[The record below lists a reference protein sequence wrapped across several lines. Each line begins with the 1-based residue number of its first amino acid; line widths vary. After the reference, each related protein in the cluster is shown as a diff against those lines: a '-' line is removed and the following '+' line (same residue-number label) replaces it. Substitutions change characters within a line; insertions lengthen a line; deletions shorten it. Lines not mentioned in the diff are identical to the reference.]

1 MIILRNGPTKHL
13 VDIAPPTVDAH
24 EVPRSQIGTPD
35 VALIAPSTERLA
47 PTDAFQAT
55 VRRSA
60 PETSDISPFDTQAYY
75 LMLGGSLTLSFGDR
89 GPEVE
94 VLQRALN
101 LVAEKTGNQAIAL
114 TGTGHDGVYGVAVEN
129 AVRALQADAGLAQTG
144 IFGAAEAARLLV
156 LLENAGT
163 GDVSPRAL
171 GGLPALEAQFKL
183 GELLEVDRDLQGNR
197 SVHIYEY
204 GTVELDLVTG
214 LPAVIEFDG
223 IKVPG
228 AVILRAMEN
237 GLGAF
242 RNVNSDGF
250 AQLHFGFEG
259 GTITSAG
266 GQVLH
271 AARNSAACTEIAE
284 QLGLGRR
291 VGRSVGEAP
300 ELGAELTY
308 QHGKLVYDQGQVLSH
323 VLFQEGEDDP
333 RGSVMLPREVLEIAL
348 FRELG
353 EFKGAALTSMEDG
366 SAVTRFRFAR
376 GFVLLDADREVRM
389 VQSERLRA

>member
-1 MIILRNGPTKHL
+1 MIIHRNGPAKHL

-24 EVPRSQIGTPD
+24 HVPRSQIGTPD
-35 VALIAPSTERLA
+35 VALIAPVTARDT
-47 PTDAFQAT
+47 PTDAFLT
-55 VRRSA
+55 VARRSA
-60 PETSDISPFDTQAYY
+60 PETSDVSPFDTQSYY

-101 LVAEKTGNQAIAL
+101 LVAEKTGNASIAL
-114 TGTGHDGVYGVAVEN
+114 TGTGVYGVAVEN

-156 LLENAGT
+156 LLENAG
-163 GDVSPRAL
+163 GSDVTPRAL

-197 SVHIYEY
+197 SVHIYER
-204 GTVELDLVTG
+204 GTVELDLITG
-214 LPAVIEFDG
+214 LPAIVEFDG

-259 GTITSAG
+259 GTVTSAG

-271 AARNSAACTEIAE
+271 AARSGDACTEIAE

-291 VGRSVGEAP
+291 VGRSVGGAP

-323 VLFQEGEDDP
+323 VMFQEGDDP
-333 RGSVMLPREVLEIAL
+333 RGSVMIPREVLEIAL

-353 EFKGAALTSMEDG
+353 EFKGAALASMEDG
-366 SAVTRFRFAR
+366 SPVTRFRFAR
-376 GFVLLDADREVRM
+376 GYVLLDADREVRM
-389 VQSERLRA
+389 VASERLRG